1 MITAGGW
8 TAEEAGQPVTSGAL
22 SLFTNEQELIRPQ
35 DDLAKA

>member
-8 TAEEAGQPVTSGAL
+8 TEEAGDQPVTPGAL